1 MNRFALVASTAL
13 VGALAAPPAAA
24 LQEPKPC
31 KATETRVRCVPYD
44 PHEVVEVP
52 AVVGGSTVIE
62 LHERERIVDA
72 GVSDN
77 GLLEGGEPVTRRYL
91 PVSGGQGGQAT
102 ADPNLVLSRRGRFLF
117 IKPLRALVPQSIN
130 LVTEDADGKTRPYSL
145 QVRAQPS
152 SMGPEAGDAVYR
164 IRYTYPSEEAAS
176 RRAQWDA
183 RREAREARAAAA
195 RLRQHTIS
203 GETVK
208 NREYHGI
215 GSPEARAALAP
226 SAGSGEPA
234 AWDDGHRTYL
244 RYAGNRSL
252 PMVYQ
257 TFTDGRP
264 ESLVGHNT
272 DADPTT
278 RGKII
283 VVHGIFPSLKLR
295 DGNLVLCVVNRGWRG
310 GAGSNPGTGTVSP
323 DVVREATPVREDAP
337 HVR

>member
-13 VGALAAPPAAA
+13 AGASAASPASA
-24 LQEPKPC
+24 LVTPQACSASEP
-31 KATETRVRCVPYD
+31 RVRCVAYNPA
-44 PHEVVEVP
+44 EVVEVP
-52 AVVGGSTVIE
+52 GVVGGSTVIE
-62 LHERERIVDA
+62 LHERERIIDA

-77 GLLEGGEPVTRRYL
+77 GLLEGGEPVIRRYL
-91 PVSGGQGGQAT
+91 LVSGGQGGQAT

-117 IKPLRALVPQSIN
+117 LKPLRALVPQSIN
-130 LVTEDADGKTRPYSL
+130 LVTEDADGKTRRYAL
-145 QVRAQPS
+145 QLKAQSS
-152 SMGPEAGDAVYR
+152 SMGAEAADAVYA
-164 IRYTYPSEEAAS
+164 IRFTYPTEEAAA
-176 RRAQWDA
+176 RRAQWNA
-183 RREAREARAAAA
+183 LREAREARAAAA

-215 GSPEARAALAP
+215 GTPEARAALAP
-226 SAGSGEPA
+226 SSGSGEPA

-252 PMVYQ
+252 PMVYSARA
-257 TFTDGRP
+257 DGR
-264 ESLVGHNT
+264 ESVVGHNT

-310 GAGSNPGTGTVSP
+310 GAGQNPGTGTVSP